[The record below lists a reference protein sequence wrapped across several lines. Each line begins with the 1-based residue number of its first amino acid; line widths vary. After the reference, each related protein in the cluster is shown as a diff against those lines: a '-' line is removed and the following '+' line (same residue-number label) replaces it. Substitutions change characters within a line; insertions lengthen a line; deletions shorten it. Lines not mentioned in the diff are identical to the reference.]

1 MSFNATESA
10 FEGFRLARRAPLAIL
25 AWAAAYIVFFA
36 VSFAVVGGSLVQIIS
51 LAQQIEQSVEPSMSD
66 LMALGQAYG
75 AMVGLALP
83 LSLLFSAVLTA
94 AVARAVIRPE
104 EKRFGYLRLSR
115 DELRILA
122 ATLLVGLLM
131 FGVTM
136 GGMLLVS
143 LLAEMAASMSAP
155 FLILPAVLIGLA
167 VLAVAVWLAVR
178 LSLVVPI
185 TFAEQ
190 KIAIKESWVM
200 TKGRFWPL
208 LGMAVLAGVMSMLVA
223 LLGSIVVAP
232 LNLIFGGLES
242 LAGAE
247 TTNIAVLLAKFW
259 PALLVWGVVNAL
271 LSAAQAAIIYAPFSA
286 AYLSL
291 RGVARA

>member
-10 FEGFRLARRAPLAIL
+10 FEGFRLARRAPMALL

-36 VSFAVVGGSLVQIIS
+36 VFFAVAGGSLINIIN
-51 LAQQIEQSVEPSMSD
+51 LAEQIEQSAEPSMDD
-66 LMALGQAYG
+66 LMVVFRAYG
-75 AMVGLALP
+75 SMMLLALP

-94 AVARAVIRPE
+94 AVARSVLRPE
-104 EKRFGYLRLSR
+104 DKRFGYLRLGR
-115 DELRILA
+115 DELRILG
-122 ATLLVGLLM
+122 ATLIVALLM
-131 FGVTM
+131 FAVVMAGSVVV
-136 GGMLLVS
+136 GGFLG
-143 LLAEMAASMSAP
+143 MAGALSAP
-155 FLILPAVLIGLA
+155 FLILPAVLSGLA
-167 VLAVAVWLAVR
+167 LVAVSAWLAVR
-178 LSLVVPI
+178 LSLVAPM

-190 KIAIKESWVM
+190 KIAIKESWAM

-208 LGMAVLAGVMSMLVA
+208 LGMAVLAGVMSMLVG
-223 LLGSIVVAP
+223 LLGSIVIAP

-247 TTNIAVLLAKFW
+247 TTNIATLLVKFW

-286 AYLSL
+286 AYLGIK
-291 RGVARA
+291 GVPRV

>member
-25 AWAAAYIVFFA
+25 AWAAAYVIFFAVFFA
-36 VSFAVVGGSLVQIIS
+36 VAGGSLINVVT
-51 LAQQIEQSVEPSMSD
+51 LAEQLQQSAEPSMEE
-66 LMALGQAYG
+66 MATIMRAYG
-75 AMVGLALP
+75 ALMFLALP
-83 LSLLFSAVLTA
+83 LSMLFSAVLSTG
-94 AVARAVIRPE
+94 VARAVIRPE
-104 EKRFGYLRLSR
+104 DGRFGYLRLGL

-122 ATLLVGLLM
+122 AMLAVGLLM
-131 FGVTM
+131 LGVTA
-136 GGMLLVS
+136 GGMGVAGVLGG
-143 LLAEMAASMSAP
+143 LAAGTSAP
-155 FLILPAVLIGLA
+155 VLILPAVLVGLA
-167 VLAVAVWLAVR
+167 TVGVSIWLAVR

-185 TFAEQ
+185 SFAER
-190 KIAIKESWVM
+190 KIALQESWVM

-208 LGMAVLAGVMSMLVA
+208 LGMAVLAGVMSMLVG
-223 LLGSIVVAP
+223 LLGSIVIAP

-247 TTNIAVLLAKFW
+247 TTNIATLLVKFW

-286 AYLSL
+286 AYLGIK
-291 RGVARA
+291 GVPRV